1 MIIKDGFDTLKAQLL
16 KREKRKFVIGF
27 FSEKTAK
34 HDIHVIFNEMPI
46 KGSKKLLFFI
56 FIRFQ
61 VINPL
66 FSSGR
71 IFQGFPF
78 TDKILTH

>member
-46 KGSKKLLFFI
+46 KGSKKFVFFFNKI
-56 FIRFQ
+56 
-61 VINPL
+61 
-66 FSSGR
+66 SS
-71 IFQGFPF
+71 
-78 TDKILTH
+78 D